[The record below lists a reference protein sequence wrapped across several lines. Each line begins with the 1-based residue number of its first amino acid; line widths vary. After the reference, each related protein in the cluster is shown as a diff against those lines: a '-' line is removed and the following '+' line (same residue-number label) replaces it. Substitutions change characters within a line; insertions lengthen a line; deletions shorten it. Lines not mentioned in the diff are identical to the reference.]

1 MLMET
6 VEDITFILPLH
17 QHFLQH
23 QIYVE
28 RLRVKMI
35 INQVKIQ
42 IENIKTPNRQGRVSK
57 EEIDLIINKIGKKY
71 GIKKSEIRKI
81 KVLKKSL
88 DARKRH
94 QICFTYNVALNLK
107 GENTDDTL
115 VKLKYDP
122 ENQMRNLSQDSKTNI
137 IITGAGP
144 AGLFCGYI
152 LSVCGFKPI
161 IIEQGACIEDR
172 VLQVE
177 QFWKD
182 HNLLNE
188 FSNVSFGEGG
198 AGTFSDGKLN
208 TTIKD
213 KNGFI
218 GYVKKVF
225 ARYGAPEEIE
235 YLDKPHIGTD
245 ELRNVIINI
254 RKAIENNGG
263 KVYFNTFLKDINVS
277 DKGIE
282 SINTLNVITKEEE
295 TMQCDRLVLATGHSA
310 RKTYAM
316 LKEYLDMEKK
326 PFAVGF
332 RVSHPQ
338 KTIDKSQYG
347 KEYFKLP
354 AADYK
359 LRYHA
364 SNGRS
369 VFSFCMCP
377 GGYVVNSS
385 TDKGEMVVNG
395 MSNHGRDSLNANSA
409 IVVNVTPE
417 DFPEDDVLA
426 GVRFQKKYEKLAY
439 QAGNGCMPV
448 QFLGDYKKDSKSEN
462 IYDDAVVVKGEYT
475 EANLRNIY
483 PEYIEDAFIEGMD
496 YFNNIIEGFGGDNV
510 PLIGVET
517 RTSAPVRIIRD
528 ESYQSNVSGIYP
540 CGEGAGYAGGIVS
553 AAVDGIRVANAI
565 IDNFVR

>member
-1 MLMET
+1 M
-6 VEDITFILPLH
+6 
-17 QHFLQH
+17 
-23 QIYVE
+23 
-28 RLRVKMI
+28 
-35 INQVKIQ
+35 
-42 IENIKTPNRQGRVSK
+42 
-57 EEIDLIINKIGKKY
+57 
-71 GIKKSEIRKI
+71 
-81 KVLKKSL
+81 
-88 DARKRH
+88 
-94 QICFTYNVALNLK
+94 ALNLK

-122 ENQMRNLSQDSKTNI
+122 ENQMRNLSQDTKTNI

-144 AGLFCGYI
+144 AGLFCGYV
-152 LSVCGFKPI
+152 LSVCGFNPI
-161 IIEQGACIEDR
+161 IIEQGACMEDR

-426 GVRFQKKYEKLAY
+426 GVRFQKKHEKLAY

-448 QFLGDYKKDSKSEN
+448 QFFGDYKKDSKSEN
-462 IYDDAVVVKGEYT
+462 VYDDAVVVKGEYT

>member
-1 MLMET
+1 M
-6 VEDITFILPLH
+6 
-17 QHFLQH
+17 
-23 QIYVE
+23 
-28 RLRVKMI
+28 
-35 INQVKIQ
+35 
-42 IENIKTPNRQGRVSK
+42 
-57 EEIDLIINKIGKKY
+57 
-71 GIKKSEIRKI
+71 
-81 KVLKKSL
+81 
-88 DARKRH
+88 
-94 QICFTYNVALNLK
+94 
-107 GENTDDTL
+107 
-115 VKLKYDP
+115 
-122 ENQMRNLSQDSKTNI
+122 
-137 IITGAGP
+137 
-144 AGLFCGYI
+144 
-152 LSVCGFKPI
+152 
-161 IIEQGACIEDR
+161 
-172 VLQVE
+172 
-177 QFWKD
+177 
-182 HNLLNE
+182 
-188 FSNVSFGEGG
+188 
-198 AGTFSDGKLN
+198 
-208 TTIKD
+208 
-213 KNGFI
+213 
-218 GYVKKVF
+218 F

-377 GGYVVNSS
+377 EGSYVVNSS

-426 GVRFQKKYEKLAY
+426 GVRFQKSMK
-439 QAGNGCMPV
+439 
-448 QFLGDYKKDSKSEN
+448 
-462 IYDDAVVVKGEYT
+462 
-475 EANLRNIY
+475 NL
-483 PEYIEDAFIEGMD
+483 P
-496 YFNNIIEGFGGDNV
+496 
-510 PLIGVET
+510 
-517 RTSAPVRIIRD
+517 IRQELD
-528 ESYQSNVSGIYP
+528 VCLCS
-540 CGEGAGYAGGIVS
+540 
-553 AAVDGIRVANAI
+553 
-565 IDNFVR
+565 F

>member
-1 MLMET
+1 M
-6 VEDITFILPLH
+6 
-17 QHFLQH
+17 
-23 QIYVE
+23 
-28 RLRVKMI
+28 
-35 INQVKIQ
+35 
-42 IENIKTPNRQGRVSK
+42 
-57 EEIDLIINKIGKKY
+57 
-71 GIKKSEIRKI
+71 
-81 KVLKKSL
+81 
-88 DARKRH
+88 
-94 QICFTYNVALNLK
+94 ALNLK

-122 ENQMRNLSQDSKTNI
+122 ENQMRNLSQDTKTNI

-144 AGLFCGYI
+144 AGLFCGYV

-254 RKAIENNGG
+254 RKARENNGG

-295 TMQCDRLVLATGHSA
+295 TMQCDRLVLAIGHSA

>member
-1 MLMET
+1 M
-6 VEDITFILPLH
+6 
-17 QHFLQH
+17 
-23 QIYVE
+23 
-28 RLRVKMI
+28 
-35 INQVKIQ
+35 
-42 IENIKTPNRQGRVSK
+42 
-57 EEIDLIINKIGKKY
+57 
-71 GIKKSEIRKI
+71 
-81 KVLKKSL
+81 
-88 DARKRH
+88 
-94 QICFTYNVALNLK
+94 
-107 GENTDDTL
+107 
-115 VKLKYDP
+115 
-122 ENQMRNLSQDSKTNI
+122 
-137 IITGAGP
+137 
-144 AGLFCGYI
+144 
-152 LSVCGFKPI
+152 
-161 IIEQGACIEDR
+161 
-172 VLQVE
+172 
-177 QFWKD
+177 
-182 HNLLNE
+182 
-188 FSNVSFGEGG
+188 
-198 AGTFSDGKLN
+198 
-208 TTIKD
+208 
-213 KNGFI
+213 
-218 GYVKKVF
+218 
-225 ARYGAPEEIE
+225 
-235 YLDKPHIGTD
+235 
-245 ELRNVIINI
+245 
-254 RKAIENNGG
+254 
-263 KVYFNTFLKDINVS
+263 KDINVS